1 MCTEAA
7 LSELSRGR
15 RDNTLRRSLTRYV
28 TREGLPSAR
37 GRR

>member
-7 LSELSRGR
+7 LTELARGR
-15 RDNTLRRSLTRYV
+15 RDNALRRSLVRYV
-28 TREGLPSAR
+28 TRDGLPAAR